1 MWLGWK
7 VICRRKKQNMNL
19 TYIEVKFCSWNFS
32 RFSTPDILILI
43 YSSHFL
49 RRSMLLYLILYML
62 PVKITAR
69 TFDFKI
75 KKDIVNKLHKQMWLR
90 KSKDQ
95 LYHCHSVF
103 SCICICLYSRNQKFT
118 DIIYRKDHLS
128 IRSHLD
134 KMKCMKLRDTVK
146 YL

>member
-7 VICRRKKQNMNL
+7 AICRRKKQNMNL
-19 TYIEVKFCSWNFS
+19 RYIEVKYCSWNLS

-49 RRSMLLYLILYML
+49 RRSMLLYLTLYMF

-69 TFDFKI
+69 TFDFQDQKGHC
-75 KKDIVNKLHKQMWLR
+75 KLQKSMWLR

-103 SCICICLYSRNQKFT
+103 SCTCICLYSRNQKFT

-134 KMKCMKLRDTVK
+134 QMKCMKLRDTVK